1 MVAPIASADVPADE
15 RLRRMIHA
23 HIQVVAAER
32 DRLSVVFQEEAELS
46 EGLKHD
52 IARRKRAYEALFE
65 TVIAEGQ
72 RQEIF
77 RPGSVRLMVLALLGM
92 CNWMHKW
99 YQPEKFTVDEVA
111 AEFALTV
118 ECGIQ
123 TGDSRQGAWPR
134 FASVDDAFES
144 AESALT
150 RTRTELEGLEAELLL
165 TRERLRD
172 GLIERAEGKQ
182 KGRTLG

>member
-1 MVAPIASADVPADE
+1 
-15 RLRRMIHA
+15 MIHA
-23 HIQVVAAER
+23 HIRVAAAER

-46 EGLKHD
+46 EGWKHD

-118 ECGIQ
+118 ECGYKPAIRVKVL
-123 TGDSRQGAWPR
+123 GHDSR
-134 FASVDDAFES
+134 ASMTHLSQRNRRYPDPY
-144 AESALT
+144 
-150 RTRTELEGLEAELLL
+150 GI
-165 TRERLRD
+165 
-172 GLIERAEGKQ
+172 GRA
-182 KGRTLG
+182 